1 MELSKKTTI
10 LFPPDLH
17 NQLELLAKEK
27 GTSIGEL
34 VRQACRE
41 RYRLGSKEERL
52 EAIDRLSRLNLPV
65 GAPDEMKRESVVES
79 DKLVN
84 EHVSH

>member
-52 EAIDRLSRLNLPV
+52 EAIDRLSSLSLPV
-65 GAPDEMKRESVVES
+65 CEPDEMKQESVIES
-79 DKLVN
+79 EELGD
-84 EHVSH
+84 ERVSN

>member
-17 NQLELLAKEK
+17 NQLELLAREK

-52 EAIDRLSRLNLPV
+52 EAIERLSSLNLPV
-65 GAPDEMKRESVVES
+65 GEPDEMKRESVVES
-79 DKLVN
+79 DKLVDEN
-84 EHVSH
+84 VSR

>member
-17 NQLELLAKEK
+17 DRLERLAKER
-27 GTSIGEL
+27 GTSMGQL

-41 RYRLGSKEERL
+41 SYGLVSESERL
-52 EAIDRLSRLNLPV
+52 EAVRSLAGLNLPV
-65 GAPDEMKRESVVES
+65 ADPKQMKRESTVEARDLLDDHAS
-79 DKLVN
+79 R
-84 EHVSH
+84 